1 MQILKSENLH
11 VQAYNI
17 IKKAILEGQ
26 YRPGER
32 IKEIKLAEIL
42 GVSRGPV
49 REAIRILV
57 QEGLLVQIDGP
68 LCVYKPTFQ
77 DLVDLYQCRESL
89 ESLASGLAAKHITD
103 EESEELSSILRQTR
117 EAIAANN
124 RLKIIQLNTMFHDK
138 IINASR
144 NKELINVLNTIR
156 SKVLFMRNN
165 GHQAYF
171 REDDFIDEHEAVYR
185 MILARDEVNAMKEM
199 KLHIQK
205 DIEKFYA
212 LIEKNQGGNSSFLK

>member
-1 MQILKSENLH
+1 

-17 IKKAILEGQ
+17 IRKAILDGKYQ
-26 YRPGER
+26 PGEK

-57 QEGLLVQIDGP
+57 QEGLLVQIDGH

-77 DLVDLYQCRESL
+77 DLVDLYLCRESL

-103 EESEELSSILRQTR
+103 EELEELAGILQQTR

-124 RLKIIQLNTMFHDK
+124 RSEIIRLNTMFHDK
-138 IINASR
+138 IIHASR
-144 NKELINVLNTIR
+144 NKELINILNTIR

-165 GHQAYF
+165 GHQSYF
-171 REDDFIDEHEAVYR
+171 REDDFIEEHEAIYR
-185 MILARDEVNAMKEM
+185 MILARDEANAIKEM

-212 LIEKNQGGNSSFLK
+212 LKEKNGGNSSFLK